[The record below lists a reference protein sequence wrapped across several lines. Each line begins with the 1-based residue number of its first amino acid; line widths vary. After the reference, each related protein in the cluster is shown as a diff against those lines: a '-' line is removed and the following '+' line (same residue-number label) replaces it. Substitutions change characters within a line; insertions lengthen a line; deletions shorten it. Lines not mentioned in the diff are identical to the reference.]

1 MKFESINYKKYK
13 KNHGRENQFFITAYV
28 GISLIQSTDDKP
40 EDLSTSWNPKS
51 IDSTKI
57 ESKFFIQKSSLVYSI
72 SAFETYLSDF
82 ILDQV
87 LPFQSDLDPDPDSD
101 WSDLSAA
108 YSGKSLFRKIE
119 VLIEHFPNLR
129 KKEYFLLIV
138 SIFWRNKL
146 IHNSKESLSG
156 DLKGELRK
164 YSQDFLT
171 SYCNLDIEKLIN
183 HYEAHNVPTFKE
195 TLSMMTNLRNFA
207 SKIDEFFTSRLPI
220 DKYIAHNITK
230 LIDIGK
236 IKKFDLSSNHD
247 NKTRFW
253 TNVFEIHLRLNVN
266 DEVKGLDIWNDLI
279 QAENRE
285 KVEHIL
291 GNILN

>member
-13 KNHGRENQFFITAYV
+13 KNHGRENQFFITSYV
-28 GISLIQSTDDKP
+28 GISLIKSTDDKP

-72 SAFETYLSDF
+72 SAFEAYLSDF

-87 LPFQSDLDPDPDSD
+87 LPLQSEPVSN
-101 WSDLSAA
+101 LSEV

-119 VLIEHFPNLR
+119 VLIEHFPDLKN
-129 KKEYFLLIV
+129 KEYFLFIV

-156 DLKGELRK
+156 ALKGELRK
-164 YSQDFLT
+164 YSQDFLI

-183 HYEAHNVPTFKE
+183 HYEAHDVPTFKE

-207 SKIDEFFTSRLPI
+207 SKIDEFFTSNLSI

-230 LIDIGK
+230 LINIGK
-236 IKKFDLSSNHD
+236 IKKFDLSSNRD

-253 TNVFEIHLRLNVN
+253 TNIFEIHLRLNVN
-266 DEVKGLDIWNDLI
+266 DDVKRLDIWNDLML
-279 QAENRE
+279 AENRE